1 MKTVHIRYYDMD
13 SNGNIIKYRIKF
25 AQNAKQFLVEIAPE
39 NTKEMLHY
47 NDNEDS
53 DVNIYDSYDYKEYVM
68 KEEEDVGG
76 EREKEGEEKNNNSNN
91 STNSNAYAKSSRSLI
106 FLTFV

>member
-1 MKTVHIRYYDMD
+1 MRYYDMD

-25 AQNAKQFLVEIAPE
+25 AQNAKQSLVEIAPE

-68 KEEEDVGG
+68 KEEEEDVGG